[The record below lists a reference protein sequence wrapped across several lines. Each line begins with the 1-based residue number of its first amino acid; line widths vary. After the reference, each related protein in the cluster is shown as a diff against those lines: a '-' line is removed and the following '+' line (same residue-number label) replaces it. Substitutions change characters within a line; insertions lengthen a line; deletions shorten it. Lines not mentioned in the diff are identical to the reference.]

1 MMTRRFGRAR
11 LAAFIAILLAAGCTA
26 APPTPQAPLV
36 GSWRSSVQFDT
47 GALAGIK
54 DLEFLYVFNAGGTLT
69 ESSNYDGAPPVPPA
83 YGVWRSAGPN
93 TFEAKYEFF
102 TTAPSGSDAFKSG
115 AGWLPSGRGVLTE
128 RITLSADGQTF
139 TSTIRCEMFG
149 SHGEPVEGSGEAK
162 GRAERIRF

>member
-1 MMTRRFGRAR
+1 MTHSFRRVR
-11 LAAFIAILLAAGCTA
+11 LTALTLMPLIAGCA
-26 APPTPQAPLV
+26 AHPPTQHSALV
-36 GSWRSSVQFDT
+36 GAWRSSVQFES

-54 DLEFLYVFNAGGTLT
+54 DLEFLYAFNDGGTMT

-83 YGVWRSAGPN
+83 YGVWQSAGPN

-102 TTAPSGSDAFKSG
+102 TSA
-115 AGWLPSGRGVLTE
+115 
-128 RITLSADGQTF
+128 LSADGQTF

-149 SHGEPVEGSGEAK
+149 ARGEPVEGSGEAR